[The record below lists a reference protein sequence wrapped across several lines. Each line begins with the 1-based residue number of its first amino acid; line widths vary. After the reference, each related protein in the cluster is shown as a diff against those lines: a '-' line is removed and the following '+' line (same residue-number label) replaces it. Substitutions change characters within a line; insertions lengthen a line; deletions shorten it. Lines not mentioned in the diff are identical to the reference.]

1 MAVVVGL
8 EAERADLVGRLE
20 DGLEDEL
27 QPEAF
32 RCAEAVDDGRRI
44 PGNLNKRFQPVMV
57 RAAGDEPDFGRGEC
71 DHVREEN
78 FSTERP

>member
-1 MAVVVGL
+1 MAVAVGL

-27 QPEAF
+27 QREAF

-44 PGNLNKRFQPVMV
+44 PGNLGERFRPVMV

-71 DHVREEN
+71 DHVRAEN
-78 FSTERP
+78 FSTDRP